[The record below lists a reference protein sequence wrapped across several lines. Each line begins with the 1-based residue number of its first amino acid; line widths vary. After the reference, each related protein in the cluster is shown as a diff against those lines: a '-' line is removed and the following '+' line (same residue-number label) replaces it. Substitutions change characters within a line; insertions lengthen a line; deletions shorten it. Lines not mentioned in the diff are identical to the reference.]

1 MPAGFAMMGICTHR
15 LQEYSGDGPP
25 HRCVSRGCP
34 CHCTRTIGNHFRSTS
49 RVLPPSRLLETVHA
63 ATTMT
68 AWLPDPKLSVYCS
81 WNRLVKE
88 EMLSNRSFNIAV
100 WDVLGIIRCPRNG
113 IFFHR
118 DGIFFP
124 FSRSAR
130 LPLRRLGF
138 PHTQGVS
145 H

>member
-68 AWLPDPKLSVYCS
+68 AWLPDGILV
-81 WNRLVKE
+81 RLLLLESAREE
-88 EMLSNRSFNIAV
+88 EMLSNRNLNSAV
-100 WDVLGIIRCPRNG
+100 WDVIGIICCP
-113 IFFHR
+113 R
-118 DGIFFP
+118 DGISAAITP
-124 FSRSAR
+124 NSIYRASPRSLSWPYFAPR
-130 LPLRRLGF
+130 GREA
-138 PHTQGVS
+138 T
-145 H
+145 